1 MATEGKFEI
10 KLLNQICDS
19 EHHSVTVTYD
29 DNTDGPDNRVLE
41 GDISEDGWGCPQFI
55 SMFFWPACAWFLKF
69 DCVLTIALHVCVY
82 ACVSAPRL

>member
-10 KLLNQICDS
+10 KLLNQISDS

-55 SMFFWPACAWFLKF
+55 SNEDLCDSTPTCQYLKDNCLFFQVNKL
-69 DCVLTIALHVCVY
+69 
-82 ACVSAPRL
+82 